1 MEIRINVKPMKFR
14 AATMKSL
21 MNKVTV
27 GGSYDIL
34 FANDNIYYSACTSLL
49 RSSGTFRVFSLQK
62 FRLKTSRD
70 TIELWDGYE
79 RTITHV
85 IRRPYWEAH
94 VYDLPVEILKFLRV
108 KQGKR
113 TFKLIPR

>member
-1 MEIRINVKPMKFR
+1 MQIRINVKPKKMQ
-14 AATMKSL
+14 AATMKAL
-21 MNKVTV
+21 MSKVTV
-27 GGSYDIL
+27 DGSYNIL
-34 FANDNIYYSACTSLL
+34 FANDNIYYSSRTSL
-49 RSSGTFRVFSLQK
+49 RKASETFRVFSLQK

-85 IRRPYWEAH
+85 IRRPHWEAH
-94 VYDLPVEILKFLRV
+94 VYDLPVEILKFFRV